1 MPKSSDYSARL
12 FLIGL
17 FLALLWRVFQLA
29 LRAAAAERYF
39 EAYLAIGI
47 GTWLGLQ
54 AFINVGVNMGILPTK
69 GLTLPLISYGRSSL
83 IITMIAIGLL
93 MRIHHE
99 LAVDSKPVNRKR
111 RSKTMSR
118 PILVMA
124 GGTGGHVYPA
134 LAVARALEAH
144 DQDIVWLGTH
154 RGLEARV
161 VPAAGIDMEWISIKG
176 LRRKSFLTLLIAP
189 FQLAWALMQA
199 IAVIWRRRPSAV
211 LGMGGFVSGPGGLA
225 AWLTRRPLVIHE
237 QNAAAGL
244 TNRLLARLA
253 RVVLQAFPGSF
264 NSSVVAETVGNPVR
278 EDIAAVAAPAA
289 RYGERQGPLRLL
301 VVGGSQ
307 GALALNL
314 TVPEALS
321 KLPADERPLV
331 RHQCGERTFDKA
343 QSAYAEHGVEVEL
356 LAFIE
361 DMAAAYAWADLV
373 VCRSGALTVA
383 ELCAVGLPALFVPFP
398 GAVDDHQTANARP
411 MADAGRRGDH

>member
-1 MPKSSDYSARL
+1 MSR
-12 FLIGL
+12 
-17 FLALLWRVFQLA
+17 
-29 LRAAAAERYF
+29 
-39 EAYLAIGI
+39 
-47 GTWLGLQ
+47 
-54 AFINVGVNMGILPTK
+54 N
-69 GLTLPLISYGRSSL
+69 
-83 IITMIAIGLL
+83 
-93 MRIHHE
+93 
-99 LAVDSKPVNRKR
+99 PVN
-111 RSKTMSR
+111 R

-134 LAVARALEAH
+134 LAVARALQAH

-176 LRRKSFLTLLIAP
+176 LRRKGILALLIAP

-199 IAVIWRRRPSAV
+199 IAVIWRRRPAAV

-264 NSSVVAETVGNPVR
+264 NSSVIAETVGNPVR

-289 RYGERQGPLRLL
+289 RYSERQGPLRLL

-314 TVPEALS
+314 TVPEALAQ
-321 KLPADERPLV
+321 LPADERPLV

-343 QSAYAEHGVEVEL
+343 QSAYAEQGVEVEL

-411 MADAGRRGDH
+411 MADAGAAVIIDESMLSAQVLAEQLREWLSSRATLQARAETARGLAKPKALARITELCLQQAGIAA